1 MNTIKS
7 VTKMFDATFGSAY
20 NDAEREYNVLIV
32 NAKIEYL
39 SNVLKDR
46 GILFLNDAYLEMG
59 FPLTREGQKLGW
71 FDDEIGF
78 RVNYCPILHSNMV
91 EVTFTNLRNVL
102 NKLPREEE
110 L

>member
-1 MNTIKS
+1 MKTITS
-7 VTKMFDATFGSAY
+7 VTKVFDTTCGSAY
-20 NDAEREYNVLIV
+20 NVTEQEYNLLIV
-32 NAKIEYL
+32 KAKINHL
-39 SNVLKDR
+39 SDVLKKR

-71 FDDEIGF
+71 FYDEIGF
-78 RVNYCPILHSNMV
+78 RVNYGTIVHSNMV

-102 NKLPREEE
+102 NKLPSEDE

>member
-1 MNTIKS
+1 MKTIKS
-7 VTKMFDATFGSAY
+7 VTKMFDTTYGSEYSVTEQGY
-20 NDAEREYNVLIV
+20 NLLVV
-32 NAKIEYL
+32 KSKINYL
-39 SNVLKDR
+39 SDVLKNR

-71 FDDEIGF
+71 FDDKIGF
-78 RVNYCPILHSNMV
+78 RVNYGTIVHSNMI
-91 EVTFTNLRNVL
+91 EVTFTNLRNVM